1 MCALLGV
8 TRAGYYAWRRRPLST
23 RTEQDRALTQQITT
37 IFKASGGTYG
47 APRLYEALRQSGTHT
62 SRRRVSRLMRA
73 VGLRARSARIY
84 RSNPGVH
91 DFYAQHPNRVWK
103 RRARHPDR
111 IWVADITY
119 LPIVGRWRY
128 LAVVIDQCSR
138 RVVGWSLAAHRGTD
152 LTRAAF
158 HQALRLR
165 RPPKGLIF
173 HSDRGSEYGGRRFVR
188 RLKRL
193 GLRQSM
199 GRPGTPGDN
208 AHAESFFHSLKADVI
223 HGVQFSDERQLRRCL
238 TTYIAYYNRH
248 RLHSSLGYRSPVE
261 YESDV
266 A

>member
-1 MCALLGV
+1 M
-8 TRAGYYAWRRRPLST
+8 R
-23 RTEQDRALTQQITT
+23 LT
-37 IFKASGGTYG
+37 
-47 APRLYEALRQSGTHT
+47 P
-62 SRRRVSRLMRA
+62 
-73 VGLRARSARIY
+73 
-84 RSNPGVH
+84 
-91 DFYAQHPNRVWK
+91 
-103 RRARHPDR
+103 
-111 IWVADITY
+111 
-119 LPIVGRWRY
+119 RY

-158 HQALRLR
+158 HHALRLR
-165 RPPKGLIF
+165 RPKKRLIF

-238 TTYIAYYNRH
+238 TTYIAYYNRY

-261 YESDV
+261 YESEV